1 MSIRVIIVAT
11 RTKVLAVLLLMT
23 LPPFMAVTMDG
34 AVIIVTDF
42 AMLSFFF
49 FAVWFMI
56 RTLGF
61 LGEFIVLVVTIKGC
75 FYLRLFVEISCFFTM
90 GVGLCL
96 LLNHVGLQGFKRNL
110 MNILSRIDEIC
121 SPVYMHRVI
130 EESFDFFCVEDV
142 RFIGCWKLGYQSVDV
157 FQPVQEL
164 GHCKFVILA
173 NSLQR
178 RFLYFNC

>member
-11 RTKVLAVLLLMT
+11 RTKVLAVLILMT

-75 FYLRLFVEISCFFTM
+75 FYLRLFVE
-90 GVGLCL
+90 
-96 LLNHVGLQGFKRNL
+96 R
-110 MNILSRIDEIC
+110 
-121 SPVYMHRVI
+121 
-130 EESFDFFCVEDV
+130 
-142 RFIGCWKLGYQSVDV
+142 
-157 FQPVQEL
+157 
-164 GHCKFVILA
+164 
-173 NSLQR
+173 
-178 RFLYFNC
+178 

>member
-96 LLNHVGLQGFKRNL
+96 
-110 MNILSRIDEIC
+110 
-121 SPVYMHRVI
+121 
-130 EESFDFFCVEDV
+130 
-142 RFIGCWKLGYQSVDV
+142 GCWKLGYQSVDV

-164 GHCKFVILA
+164 GHCKFVILV